1 MAERNR
7 SGFTLVELLVVIAII
22 GILIALLLPAV
33 QAARESARRVQCTN
47 KVKQLALACH
57 NHHAQFGCFPPGVP
71 TSALSDV
78 RRQCAVGGT
87 QIGAY
92 FQGPVWSVAI
102 LGLME
107 EAALYQILQA
117 CMSSQDSRSACDD
130 CEHAPY
136 FLGRTTPPAY
146 ICPSAGG
153 VKIALEGTASLEKMT
168 KGNYAGCFGARS
180 YSSFLTPTHAGA
192 FGPADVSK
200 YAPQGINLNSE
211 GDALGNGPWKMGS
224 KDGTQQRD
232 ITDGTSNTL
241 FISEVLGYDS
251 RKDIRGVWTNQA
263 LGASS
268 FTAWTPPNA
277 KPNWTG
283 TDLGSG
289 LGQDCGL

>member
-1 MAERNR
+1 
-7 SGFTLVELLVVIAII
+7 
-22 GILIALLLPAV
+22 
-33 QAARESARRVQCTN
+33 
-47 KVKQLALACH
+47 
-57 NHHAQFGCFPPGVP
+57 
-71 TSALSDV
+71 
-78 RRQCAVGGT
+78 
-87 QIGAY
+87 
-92 FQGPVWSVAI
+92 
-102 LGLME
+102 ME

-283 TDLGSG
+283 TDLPGFTEPVQGWDRTAGCDVTIPQTDPLYCGTQPETRGGNCATEMSRAAARSAHPGGVVAAMADGSVRFVG
-289 LGQDCGL
+289 DAIDINVWRAMATRSGDEPIASQQ